1 MALPRMIPA
10 IPRPVP
16 SSAMHMPQCAP
27 MNVPAARMRR
37 PTVEAFATSR
47 VKQMRTTT
55 TWRFAHDD
63 LLGVGGRWTHAPMTT
78 FWVLEGAGHTLK
90 GRHLRQVRNAVWW
103 KTCLL
108 D

>member
-1 MALPRMIPA
+1 MALRRMIPA

-16 SSAMHMPQCAP
+16 SPAMHMPQCVP

-37 PTVEAFATSR
+37 PTVEAFATSALDTR
-47 VKQMRTTT
+47 S
-55 TWRFAHDD
+55 HDD
-63 LLGVGGRWTHAPMTT
+63 LLGAGGRWTHAPMTT

-103 KTCLL
+103 KTGLL

>member
-16 SSAMHMPQCAP
+16 SPAMHMPQCAP

-55 TWRFAHDD
+55 TWRCCRRT
-63 LLGVGGRWTHAPMTT
+63 RWWRARRRGSRP
-78 FWVLEGAGHTLK
+78 
-90 GRHLRQVRNAVWW
+90 
-103 KTCLL
+103 
-108 D
+108 